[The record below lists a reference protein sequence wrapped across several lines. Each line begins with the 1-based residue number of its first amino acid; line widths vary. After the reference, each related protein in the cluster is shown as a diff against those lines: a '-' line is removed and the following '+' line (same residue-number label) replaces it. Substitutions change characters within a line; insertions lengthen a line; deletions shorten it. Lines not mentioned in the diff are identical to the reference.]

1 MIDYRTGLLVLP
13 IAIALAACG
22 GESAAP
28 GPAVRQADSSSSDAP
43 AKQARA
49 SRSGGSFSLSGNM
62 TDARQD
68 HDALLLPDGRVMVV
82 GGLGKGS
89 VGWGSP
95 RLETVTIYDPAS
107 EEFTPTGSMIKGR
120 QYPRAHLMEDGRVYV
135 AGGREQLKYYKTTEI
150 WDPATGV
157 WTEGPRMA
165 TDRFQHASLT
175 LQDGRI
181 LLVGGQNKLF
191 ALVPDAEIYDPTTA
205 DLSPAGSMSIG
216 RSAHSAT
223 LLQDG
228 RVLVAGGGKGGEGTQ
243 EETFDS
249 ADIYDPETGVWSSAG
264 TMSAGHADHTAT
276 LLGDGRV
283 LITGGRGKV
292 DAVDI
297 FDPETNSWRAGTRFT
312 EWRAQHTATLLA
324 DGRVL
329 VTGGV
334 GRGTSTEYYDPDTG
348 AWSRGPDMEEPRYA
362 HTATV
367 LNDGTVFLLGGQSI
381 DATGSRRE
389 VSNQGEIYTP

>member
-1 MIDYRTGLLVLP
+1 MVNRRVWLLALP
-13 IAIALAACG
+13 IAIAAAACG
-22 GESAAP
+22 GEPAAP
-28 GPAVRQADSSSSDAP
+28 GPAAE
-43 AKQARA
+43 RA
-49 SRSGGSFSLSGNM
+49 GAAEKAETSRSGGSFSLAGTM

-68 HDALLLPDGRVMVV
+68 HDALLLPEGRVMAV

-107 EEFTPTGSMIKGR
+107 QTFTPTGSMIKGR
-120 QYPRAHLMEDGRVYV
+120 QYPRAHLLEDGRVYV
-135 AGGREQLKYYKTTEI
+135 AGGREQLKYYKTTEL
-150 WDPATGV
+150 WDPATGE

-175 LQDGRI
+175 LRDGRI
-181 LLVGGQNKLF
+181 LLTGGQNKLF
-191 ALVPDAEIYDPTTA
+191 ALVPEAEVFDPVTGE
-205 DLSPAGSMSIG
+205 LSPAGSMSLG

-223 LLQDG
+223 MLQDG

-243 EETFDS
+243 EETFDT
-249 ADIYDPETGVWSSAG
+249 ADIYDPETGEWSAAG

-276 LLGDGRV
+276 LLNDGRV
-283 LITGGRGKV
+283 LIAGGRGKV

-297 FDPETNSWRAGTRFT
+297 FDPATGSWTAGTSFA

-334 GRGTSTEYYDPDTG
+334 GRGTSTELYDPGTG
-348 AWSRGPDMEEPRYA
+348 TWTRGPDMAEPRYA

-367 LNDGTVFLLGGQSI
+367 LNDGTIFLLGGQSI

-389 VSNQGEIYTP
+389 VSNQGEVYRP